1 MDMENMEQTEK
12 KPGKK
17 KDKVERKAKLEVE
30 QTFQTDC

>member
-1 MDMENMEQTEK
+1 MDVENMEQTGK
-12 KPGKK
+12 KHGEK